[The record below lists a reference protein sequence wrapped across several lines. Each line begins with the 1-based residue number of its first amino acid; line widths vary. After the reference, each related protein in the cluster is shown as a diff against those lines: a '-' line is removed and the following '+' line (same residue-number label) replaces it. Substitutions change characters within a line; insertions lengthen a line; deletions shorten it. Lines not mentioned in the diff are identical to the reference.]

1 MKPPDTPFRRHWLYY
16 LILKIVVILC
26 AVYFALRVFG
36 VIA

>member
-1 MKPPDTPFRRHWLYY
+1 MKPPDTPFRRDWLYY

-26 AVYFALRVFG
+26 AVYFALRIFG